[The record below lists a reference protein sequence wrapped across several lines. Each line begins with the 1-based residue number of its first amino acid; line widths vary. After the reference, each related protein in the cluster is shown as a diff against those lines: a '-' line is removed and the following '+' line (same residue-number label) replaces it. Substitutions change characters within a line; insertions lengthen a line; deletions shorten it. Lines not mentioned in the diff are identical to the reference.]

1 MQQEK
6 TASGDLSS
14 EVHAELR
21 YAVILAEQSFT
32 ISYESRRF
40 VDMPDSDWPQKVR
53 KNFVNS
59 LPPLGR
65 EPGTKNHQSFFH
77 RKMVTACWEQDL
89 RGAGSNFQS
98 TTGYRL
104 SIERSSLIEY
114 HHSDNLLVS
123 AIDKPTSPLF

>member
-1 MQQEK
+1 MQQEQ

-40 VDMPDSDWPQKVR
+40 VDMTDSDWSQKVR
-53 KNFVNS
+53 KNFVNN

-65 EPGTKNHQSFFH
+65 EPGTKNHQNFFH

-89 RGAGSNFQS
+89 RGAGSNSQS
-98 TTGYRL
+98 TTGYR
-104 SIERSSLIEY
+104 
-114 HHSDNLLVS
+114 
-123 AIDKPTSPLF
+123 